1 MVYSGVL
8 QPPAEGSSLFTLKS
22 LEETGATSIW
32 LHGTAFDSIQS
43 LLYIPRVNIVNISPV
58 DPTEYDVYMRLKTEG
73 EISGLEFIELE
84 VKP

>member
-43 LLYIPRVNIVNISPV
+43 LLYIPRVNIVNISPA